1 MFSLSCAVQSFSRAL
16 HGPRTLLSS
25 VADLAYTIYLFN
37 KSDIVSTVTPSM
49 MAGTALVIP
58 THLTSILNGFLFLEL
73 HLIAFEIKNQTVGL
87 EEDRAG
93 KPDRPIVS
101 GRITPDAAHIL
112 YLTFIAASLLFSAA
126 HGVLAPSLI
135 HLVAIYAYNEC
146 GLSTVWW
153 LKSLICAVGYAT
165 YFWGIGVLFGGD
177 APLERSAALAILIE
191 AAIFTTTGHAQDF
204 RDRDGDA
211 AVGRTTVAMMF
222 PGLGGRLALAAMI
235 FAWTATLVSLW
246 TPPALY
252 TLLFLGLAATTS
264 IKFLRDHSQVADK
277 DSYWWYN
284 MWFITCHFSAI
295 FRLVSFD

>member
-1 MFSLSCAVQSFSRAL
+1 MLSHPPSSFPLACALR
-16 HGPRTLLSS
+16 GPRALLSS
-25 VADLAYTIYLFN
+25 AADLAHTIFLFN
-37 KSDIVSTVTPSM
+37 KSDIVSTVLPSM
-49 MAGTALVIP
+49 MAGMALVVP
-58 THLTSILNGFLFLEL
+58 TDLASFVNGFLFLEL

-101 GRITPDAAHIL
+101 GRISPDAAHIL
-112 YLTFIAASLLFSAA
+112 YLTFIAASLAFSAA
-126 HGVLAPSLI
+126 HGVLAPSFI
-135 HLVAIYAYNEC
+135 HLIAIYGYNEC
-146 GLSTVWW
+146 GLSTVWY

-177 APLERSAALAILIE
+177 IPLSTSAALAILVE

-222 PGLGGRLALAAMI
+222 PGMGGRLALVAMI
-235 FAWTATLVSLW
+235 LAWTAGLVYLW
-246 TPPALY
+246 SPPAGYDLI
-252 TLLFLGLAATTS
+252 FCGLATTTS
-264 IKFLRDHSQVADK
+264 VKFIRDHSQEADK
-277 DSYWWYN
+277 NSYWWYN

-295 FRLVSFD
+295 FRLVTFA

>member
-1 MFSLSCAVQSFSRAL
+1 
-16 HGPRTLLSS
+16 
-25 VADLAYTIYLFN
+25 
-37 KSDIVSTVTPSM
+37 M

-73 HLIAFEIKNQTVGL
+73 HLIAFEVGNSAAPSAVLPLTFPQIKNQTVGL

-191 AAIFTTTGHAQDF
+191 AAIFTTTVSNYFLLSIVSSCH
-204 RDRDGDA
+204 RR
-211 AVGRTTVAMMF
+211 VSPGRRTGVSIRVFLLLAHSIFSPPITIRTVPSRTVTNPTSCRAT
-222 PGLGGRLALAAMI
+222 RRTSV
-235 FAWTATLVSLW
+235 TATAMRRSG
-246 TPPALY
+246 ARR
-252 TLLFLGLAATTS
+252 S
-264 IKFLRDHSQVADK
+264 R
-277 DSYWWYN
+277 
-284 MWFITCHFSAI
+284 
-295 FRLVSFD
+295 